1 MKRYPHKKFA
11 IASLAAISAA
21 ALLLSGC
28 AGADTPQ
35 KKSATEGGLILDISG
50 PLSDPFFGATKAGS
64 DAAAKDLGLNYQY
77 VAGKDFTDI
86 VNVYKKL
93 TQAAIG
99 RKPAAIVIGN
109 YFPDALS
116 PLIKQAVADGIP
128 VVVTNSGRTTWESLG
143 AIGFV
148 GEDPEA
154 MGAEA
159 GKQSVAAGAKVGLC
173 VNTVQGN
180 PTLDA
185 RCAGYL
191 GALKEAGGT
200 GTVLQIASEDGQNN
214 AKIQQV
220 VAGALKANPQIND
233 IFSLGAGP
241 AVASIAAA
249 KQVGRPQ
256 ISIGTCDLSA
266 AVLKSIKSGEL
277 LYSVD
282 QQPFLQGY
290 YGLQIAAQYLK
301 YGVKPAGAVN
311 TGPNVITKQ
320 NVQKVLDVASKY
332 PGIRGAN

>member
-1 MKRYPHKKFA
+1 MLLTGCVA
-11 IASLAAISAA
+11 GNTAQNTDAAS
-21 ALLLSGC
+21 SG
-28 AGADTPQ
+28 DD
-35 KKSATEGGLILDISG
+35 GLILDISG
-50 PLSDPFFGATKAGS
+50 PLSDPFFGATKAGA
-64 DAAAKDLGLNYQY
+64 DAAAKELGLNYQY

-86 VNVYKKL
+86 VSVYEKL
-93 TQAAIG
+93 TQASIG

-116 PLIKQAVADGIP
+116 PLIKQATDAGIP
-128 VVVTNSGRTTWESLG
+128 VVVTNSGRTTWQSLG

-159 GKQSVAAGAKVGLC
+159 GEKSVSAGAKTGLC

-185 RCAGYL
+185 RCAGYI
-191 GALKEAGGT
+191 GALEKAGGS
-200 GTVLQIASEDGQNN
+200 GTTLQIASEDGQND

-220 VAGALKANPQIND
+220 VAAALKADPNIND

-241 AVASIAAA
+241 AIASVAAV
-249 KQVGRPQ
+249 KQIGRSDV
-256 ISIGTCDLSA
+256 SIGTCDLSA
-266 AVLKSIKSGEL
+266 AVLTAIQSGDL

-301 YGVKPAGAVN
+301 YGVKPAGTVD
-311 TGPNVITKQ
+311 TGPNLVTKD
-320 NVQKVLDVASKY
+320 NVQKVLDVSSAY